1 MKKLLGILV
10 LNLSLTSCSGPQDGV
25 LSSLIVFVAYV
36 SVFACVGL
44 IVLILKPFTNL
55 WDNDRA
61 VTFDREN
68 SSHSWIF
75 KSYPKYK
82 GTYIAVPG
90 PKKEKDRFWKSFN
103 KKYGSKNY

>member
-68 SSHSWIF
+68 SAHSSIF
-75 KSYPKYK
+75 NSYPKYK
-82 GTYIAVPG
+82 GRYISVPG